1 MFNFSPGVRP
11 VPLEIHFQGVDIIN
25 FEARMQAM
33 ARPVYGAIA
42 NHCRRSEPSIV
53 FVPTR
58 KHAKLAS
65 LDLLA
70 FAAAEGEP
78 GRFLQVEEGD
88 LEPYL
93 AQISDE
99 SVRHALTFGV
109 ALIHEAMSEKERK
122 VVERVFAVGAASV
135 LVATAPLAWGLTT
148 PCKLVVIMG
157 TQYYDAGGAGAADY
171 PVTDLLQ
178 MMGRASR
185 PGIDDAGVCLLL
197 CHAPRKEYYKKFL
210 FEPFPVESHLDH
222 FLHDPMVAEIV
233 TRTIETKQDAVDYI
247 TWSFYYRRLTQ
258 NPNYYNLTGVSHRH
272 LSDALSEL
280 VETTLGDLEASK
292 CISIEDDMDC
302 APLNLGMI
310 SAYYYI
316 TYTTIELFAASL
328 TAKTKLKGLLE
339 IVAGAT
345 EFESFAVRPGEA
357 DMLRRILNHAP
368 ITLSSNKTTDPH
380 VKVAA
385 LLQAYFGRTSIHGD
399 FTQDLQK
406 ILPDA
411 TRLLQA
417 MVDVI
422 SSNGWLGPALAAM
435 ELSQMMVQGMWDKD
449 PAVMQLPHIDQE
461 TGERCVTAGI
471 EGVYDLIDMEDD
483 ARRDILQL
491 SDEQLEDVAE
501 AANRYPSIEVAFDVT
516 DPDDVTA
523 GDAVEIVVNLERE
536 IEGEI
541 GPVFAPRY
549 PGRKEEAWWLVVG
562 DVKKGT
568 LHAIKRITLGKKQK
582 VKLEFAAPEQVGKAD
597 LTLYFMCDSYLGCD
611 QEYEFTLD
619 VKEGEDESDDDAM
632 KP

>member
-1 MFNFSPGVRP
+1 
-11 VPLEIHFQGVDIIN
+11 
-25 FEARMQAM
+25 
-33 ARPVYGAIA
+33 
-42 NHCRRSEPSIV
+42 
-53 FVPTR
+53 
-58 KHAKLAS
+58 
-65 LDLLA
+65 
-70 FAAAEGEP
+70 
-78 GRFLQVEEGD
+78 
-88 LEPYL
+88 
-93 AQISDE
+93 
-99 SVRHALTFGV
+99 
-109 ALIHEAMSEKERK
+109 
-122 VVERVFAVGAASV
+122 
-135 LVATAPLAWGLTT
+135 
-148 PCKLVVIMG
+148 
-157 TQYYDAGGAGAADY
+157 
-171 PVTDLLQ
+171 

-292 CISIEDDMDC
+292 CISVEDEMDC

-345 EFESFAVRPGEA
+345 EFETFAVRPGEA
-357 DMLRRILNHAP
+357 ETLRRILNHAP

-385 LLQAYFGRTSIHGD
+385 LLQAHFGRQAMHGD

-422 SSNGWLGPALAAM
+422 ASNGWLGPALAAM
-435 ELSQMMVQGMWDKD
+435 ELSQMLVQGMWDKD
-449 PAVMQLPHIDQE
+449 PAVMQLPHVTREI
-461 TGERCVTAGI
+461 GERCVAAGV

-483 ARRDILQL
+483 ARRELLEL
-491 SDEQLEDVAE
+491 SDGQLEDVAE
-501 AANRYPSIEVAFDVT
+501 AANRYPSVEVAFDIV
-516 DPDDVTA
+516 DPEDVTA
-523 GDAVEIVVNLERE
+523 GDAVEIIVNLERE
-536 IEGEI
+536 HEGDV

-549 PGRKEEAWWLVVG
+549 PAKKEEGWWLVVG
-562 DVKKGT
+562 DAKKGT
-568 LHAIKRITLGKKQK
+568 LHAIKRVSLGKKQK
-582 VKLEFAAPEQVGKAD
+582 VKLEFAAPERVGAAD
-597 LTLYFMCDSYLGCD
+597 LTLYFMADSYLGCD

-632 KP
+632 AT